1 MGLDEGGTS
10 DMNAL
15 HPKARTGVIVAL
27 VFAVLALL
35 VAILYF
41 VGGTP
46 SPAFLTTVR
55 KSQLVAEMRVDLHT
69 AVEAEKSSVLAETD
83 EAYEEHA
90 DEARRS
96 LAAVDTG
103 LKELE
108 SLIARAGGAEENDLF
123 RNFLQSWEVFK
134 QIDAELLPLAVQN
147 TNLKAQRLSFGPA
160 AEAGERLEAALTS
173 LVEAQGSC
181 DQGREAAR
189 WAFRA
194 SAAAGRIQALQAP
207 HIAESSDE
215 RMDTIEAT
223 MESCH
228 RQLVEALARLEEV
241 ADAGS
246 RPALAEARAAADEL
260 WRVNLEIIPLS
271 RQNTNVRS
279 LALSLGRKRVVTA
292 QCEDLLAALQEVVDR
307 PTFRATR

>member
-1 MGLDEGGTS
+1 
-10 DMNAL
+10 MNAL
-15 HPKARTGVIVAL
+15 RPKARTAVIGAL
-27 VFAVLALL
+27 VLAVLALL
-35 VAILYF
+35 TTVLML
-41 VGGTP
+41 VGGPP
-46 SPAFLTTVR
+46 SPVFLTTVR
-55 KSQLVAEMRVDLHT
+55 KSQLVSAMRVNLHA
-69 AVEAEKSSVLAETD
+69 AVEAEKSAVLAETD
-83 EAYEEHA
+83 EASQELA

-147 TNLKAQRLSFGPA
+147 TNLKAQRLSFGPGADA
-160 AEAGERLEAALTS
+160 AARLEAALGS
-173 LVEAQGSC
+173 LVEAQATR
-181 DQGREAAR
+181 DRGREVAR

-194 SAAAGRIQALQAP
+194 AMAAGRIQALQAP
-207 HIAESSDE
+207 HIAESRDE
-215 RMDTIEAT
+215 RMDEIEAT

-228 RQLVEALARLEEV
+228 RQLVEALIRLEEV
-241 ADAGS
+241 VDAGS
-246 RPALAEARAAADEL
+246 RAELAEARAAADAL
-260 WRVNLEIIPLS
+260 WQVNLEIIPLS

>member
-1 MGLDEGGTS
+1 VNERRS
-10 DMNAL
+10 
-15 HPKARTGVIVAL
+15 PARTG
-27 VFAVLALL
+27 LL
-35 VAILYF
+35 VALSFATLGLLIAVITL
-41 VGGTP
+41 VGSPP

-55 KSQLVAEMRVDLHT
+55 KSQLVSAMRVNLHS
-69 AVEAEKSSVLAETD
+69 AVEAEKSAVLAETD
-83 EAYEEHA
+83 EASEEHA

-108 SLIARAGGAEENDLF
+108 SLIAQGGGAEEKGFLRD
-123 RNFLQSWEVFK
+123 FLQSWEVFK

-207 HIAESSDE
+207 HIAESNEE
-215 RMDTIEAT
+215 RMDAIEDT
-223 MESCH
+223 MDACH

-246 RPALAEARAAADEL
+246 RPAQAEARAAADEL

-292 QCEDLLAALQEVVDR
+292 QCEDLLATLQEVVDR

>member
-1 MGLDEGGTS
+1 MI
-10 DMNAL
+10 AL
-15 HPKARTGVIVAL
+15 RPKARTAVIVAL
-27 VFAVLALL
+27 VLAVLALL
-35 VAILYF
+35 TTVLML
-41 VGGTP
+41 VGGP
-46 SPAFLTTVR
+46 PGPVFLTTVR
-55 KSQLVAEMRVDLHT
+55 KSQLVSAMRVNLHA
-69 AVEAEKSSVLAETD
+69 AVEAEKSAVLADTD
-83 EAYEEHA
+83 EASQELA

-103 LKELE
+103 LKEHE
-108 SLIARAGGAEENDLF
+108 SLIAQGGGAEENDLF

-160 AEAGERLEAALTS
+160 ARAAERLEAALTS
-173 LVEAQGSC
+173 LVDAQGSC
-181 DQGREAAR
+181 DRGREVAR

-194 SAAAGRIQALQAP
+194 AMAAGRIQALQAP
-207 HIAESSDE
+207 HIAESRDE
-215 RMDTIEAT
+215 RMDEIEAT

-228 RQLVEALARLEEV
+228 RQLVEALIRLGEV
-241 ADAGS
+241 VDAGS
-246 RPALAEARAAADEL
+246 RAELAEARAAADAL
-260 WRVNLEIIPLS
+260 WQVNLEIIPLS

-279 LALSLGRKRVVTA
+279 LALSLGRKRAVTA

>member
-1 MGLDEGGTS
+1 MI
-10 DMNAL
+10 AL
-15 HPKARTGVIVAL
+15 RPKARTAVIVAL
-27 VFAVLALL
+27 VLAVLALL
-35 VAILYF
+35 TTVLML
-41 VGGTP
+41 VGGP
-46 SPAFLTTVR
+46 PGPAFLTTVR

-69 AVEAEKSSVLAETD
+69 AVEAEKSAVLADTD
-83 EAYEEHA
+83 EASQELA

-147 TNLKAQRLSFGPA
+147 TNLKAQRLSYGPGADA
-160 AEAGERLEAALTS
+160 AERLEAALTS
-173 LVEAQGSC
+173 LVDAQDSC
-181 DQGREAAR
+181 DQGREVAR

-194 SAAAGRIQALQAP
+194 AAAAGRIQALQAP
-207 HIAESSDE
+207 HIDESRDE
-215 RMDTIEAT
+215 RMDEIEAT
-223 MESCH
+223 MDTCN
-228 RQLVEALARLEEV
+228 RQLVEALARLDEV
-241 ADAGS
+241 ADAGLQ
-246 RPALAEARAAADEL
+246 PVVAAAMAAADAL
-260 WRVNLEIIPLS
+260 WQVNLEIIPLS

-292 QCEDLLAALQEVVDR
+292 QCEHLLEALQTAVER
-307 PTFRATR
+307 PLFVATR